1 MTNKEAIEILK
12 KLPNICGQGTAIQLA
27 IKALEEIDKWK
38 VAYDIACYACVKD
51 TPYDSLACSEC
62 KHFNDGCYCPWNEER
77 PCDDALKKYIKKC
90 VDKGEGDINAIND
103 EWRSGT
109 DEN

>member
-62 KHFNDGCYCPWNEER
+62 KHFNDDCG
-77 PCDDALKKYIKKC
+77 KSVIKQKS
-90 VDKGEGDINAIND
+90 ELISSLA
-103 EWRSGT
+103 SH
-109 DEN
+109 